1 MEKYFKIYKETVK
14 NCISQT
20 ATYRAN
26 FILGTIVTVLS
37 NIVFPL
43 VTILIYGSGASFE
56 GWKMYEVLLIQ
67 SIFSIS
73 NGVAGMMFSGVVWS
87 TMHYV
92 ADGTLEIVLIKPV
105 NCLFYLLATNFNI
118 SDFGVVLGGIVVF
131 GISVVHTGE
140 IAFANALLCI
150 ILFIFG
156 LCVML
161 GIMLLMAATSFKWV
175 SNSRIPEMYESVANL
190 GNYPQGIFPK
200 WIIGLTS
207 FIMPVAMV
215 GFFPASALLGRVES
229 WMFISIIPCILFLL
243 FGIGI
248 YQYMVKLYEGVGG

>member
-1 MEKYFKIYKETVK
+1 MKKYLRIYKETVK
-14 NCISQT
+14 NCIAQT

-26 FILGTIVTVLS
+26 FVLGTVVTLLS

-43 VTILIYGSGASFE
+43 VTILIYNSGASFE
-56 GWKMYEVLLIQ
+56 GWTMYEVLLIQ

-73 NGVAGMMFSGVVWS
+73 NGIAGMMFSGIVWS
-87 TMHYV
+87 TMSYV
-92 ADGTLEIVLIKPV
+92 ASGTLEIVLIKPV
-105 NCLFYLLATNFNI
+105 NCLFYLLATNFSI
-118 SDFGVVLGGIVVF
+118 SDFGVVLGGMVVF
-131 GISVVHTGE
+131 GISVSRIGGMTIINV
-140 IAFANALLCI
+140 LLCL
-150 ILFIFG
+150 ILFLFG

-161 GIMLLMAATSFKWV
+161 GIILLMAATSFKWV

-190 GNYPQGIFPK
+190 GNYPQSIFPK
-200 WIIGLTS
+200 WIIGITS

-215 GFFPASALLGRVES
+215 GFFPATALLGRIES

-248 YQYMVKLYEGVGG
+248 YQYMVRLYEGVGG

>member
-1 MEKYFKIYKETVK
+1 MKKYLKIYIETVK

-26 FILGTIVTVLS
+26 FILGTIVTLMS

-43 VTILIYGSGASFE
+43 VTILIYNSGASFE
-56 GWKMYEVLLIQ
+56 GWTMYEVLLVQ

-73 NGVAGMMFSGVVWS
+73 NGIAGMMFSGIVWS

-92 ADGTLEIVLIKPV
+92 AEGTLEIVLIKPV
-105 NCLFYLLATNFNI
+105 NCMFYLLATNFSI
-118 SDFGVVLGGIVVF
+118 SDLGVVLGGVVVL
-131 GISVVHTGE
+131 GIS
-140 IAFANALLCI
+140 IAHLGGITLANGILCL
-150 ILFIFG
+150 ILFMFG

-175 SNSRIPEMYESVANL
+175 SNSRIPEIYESVANL
-190 GNYPQGIFPK
+190 GNYPQSIFPK

-215 GFFPASALLGRVES
+215 GFFPAAALLGRIES
-229 WMFISIIPCILFLL
+229 WMYLSIIPCILFLL

-248 YQYMVKLYEGVGG
+248 YQYMVRLYEGVGG